1 MASVEFVLLRRLQ
14 SSHVLQSAFKQECSM
29 FYIANA
35 DAACATK
42 DHNRAIDLYSMAI
55 ALISSSDTIIARR
68 SRIDSVSS
76 IDTIFASRSRHKS
89 VIGPNFPSG
98 TIFANRS
105 KAKSENG
112 LWEDVLLDAEKVIEL
127 DPSSHVGYQ
136 AFQTMLSELDK
147 APDIQI
153 RRRLREQFISP
164 SLAEAQTSAFKTSS
178 EYKELLLL
186 SIRHPLRTEE
196 VVATYFRRVMLSRR
210 WEGKEPLL
218 RDIQDKIVY
227 KLNSLGGI
235 VKLRKLLAIQGI
247 AGHGT
252 IHAVLTK

>member
-1 MASVEFVLLRRLQ
+1 MDRCDENTQASCLHW
-14 SSHVLQSAFKQECSM
+14 SNAFKQECSM

-68 SRIDSVSS
+68 GRIDSVSS

-136 AFQTMLSELDK
+136 VKRAAMMKQSRPSKLCCQNWTRLPTSKYEGGCASNLSV
-147 APDIQI
+147 P
-153 RRRLREQFISP
+153 P
-164 SLAEAQTSAFKTSS
+164 
-178 EYKELLLL
+178 
-186 SIRHPLRTEE
+186 
-196 VVATYFRRVMLSRR
+196 
-210 WEGKEPLL
+210 
-218 RDIQDKIVY
+218 
-227 KLNSLGGI
+227 
-235 VKLRKLLAIQGI
+235 
-247 AGHGT
+247 
-252 IHAVLTK
+252 